1 MNKKVFMQGMRD
13 GLPIGFGYF
22 AVSFSLGI
30 VARMA
35 GLTAFQGFLSS
46 LFTNASAGEYVVFML
61 ISANAS
67 YLEVVL
73 VTLITNAR
81 YLLMSCALSQRFSP
95 ETGLGHRLLIGFD
108 ITDEIFGI
116 TIARPGTINPFYTY
130 GAMVTS
136 IPFWATGTVL
146 GVIAGNILPERVV
159 SALSVALYG
168 MFLAIIIP
176 PAKEEISN
184 AISLIAVKKTFLRIA
199 HVLWKELAVTIAVL
213 VSFVASYLFHRLP
226 CFDGISSGNKT
237 IILTVVISSLAAIL
251 HPINRHKEDPDDE
264 S

>member
-1 MNKKVFMQGMRD
+1 MNKKVFIQGMRD

-35 GLTAFQGFLSS
+35 GLTPFQGFLSS
-46 LFTNASAGEYVVFML
+46 LSTNASAGEYVVFML

-67 YLEVVL
+67 YFEVIL

-81 YLLMSCALSQRFSP
+81 YLLMSCALSQRFSSA
-95 ETGLGHRLLIGFD
+95 TGFGHRLLIGFD

-116 TIARPGTINPFYTY
+116 TIARPGKINPYYTY

-136 IPFWATGTVL
+136 IPFWALGTAL
-146 GVIAGNILPERVV
+146 GVVAGNILPNRVV

-176 PAKEEISN
+176 PVREEMKN
-184 AISLIAVKKTFLRIA
+184 TISLISIKREFLRI
-199 HVLWKELAVTIAVL
+199 VRILWKELAVTTAIL
-213 VSFVASYLFHRLP
+213 VSFIASYLFNRLP
-226 CFDGISSGNKT
+226 CFDKISSGNKT
-237 IILTVVISSLAAIL
+237 ILLTVMISSLAALL
-251 HPINRHKEDPDDE
+251 HPVKHPTEDLDDE

>member
-35 GLTAFQGFLSS
+35 GLTPFQGFLSS

-67 YLEVVL
+67 YFEVVL

-95 ETGLGHRLLIGFD
+95 TTGIGHRILIGFD

-116 TIARPGTINPFYTY
+116 TIARPGQINPYYTY

-136 IPFWATGTVL
+136 IPFWASGTAL
-146 GVIAGNILPERVV
+146 GVVAGNILPDRVV

-176 PAKEEISN
+176 PVREEMKN
-184 AISLIAVKKTFLRIA
+184 VLSLIAMKKELTRILQ
-199 HVLWKELAVTIAVL
+199 VLWKELAVTAAIL
-213 VSFVASYLFHRLP
+213 VSFIASFLFNRLP
-226 CFDGISSGNKT
+226 CFDQISSGNKT

-251 HPINRHKEDPDDE
+251 HPIQKTSEDPDDE
-264 S
+264 